1 MEIIIGLI
9 VIAGVVYY
17 IFRNNAKANE
27 AVAPYKVEAKAVVAK
42 VETEVKEEVA
52 EVKEV
57 VKKAKAT
64 VKKATTRKP
73 KAK

>member
-42 VETEVKEEVA
+42 VETEVKADVA
-52 EVKEV
+52 KV
-57 VKKAKAT
+57 KAT

>member
-42 VETEVKEEVA
+42 AEVKEEVA